1 MEAKTT
7 LGVAM
12 GVIAAFAIA
21 SAAITRNDDA
31 PKVSVA
37 PAEADP
43 SLEGRGTAIVKCRE
57 AITRQAN
64 HPSTVDFDTFG
75 TSADKVADGWR
86 VLTTFTAKNSYGL
99 ELGMKGICIVPDS
112 GDVFAVATER

>member
-1 MEAKTT
+1 MEAKYKTVSKRQT
-7 LGVAM
+7 AVIIAAIFVAPVLLLGV
-12 GVIAAFAIA
+12 
-21 SAAITRNDDA
+21 TQL
-31 PKVSVA
+31 
-37 PAEADP
+37 ADKPQP

-75 TSADKVADGWR
+75 TSAEQVADGWR